1 MQIISVSALK
11 KSGYPAA
18 FFSSGYRFHKLP
30 SVLLALLLVLL
41 PVLLLVFL
49 QFMLV
54 LTPAQAQER
63 PQAIE
68 VDAYLQLAAQKKL
81 ADHPVWSAL
90 LHVNEGKANI
100 RSPSFLLSAADFSLT
115 KELDATLR
123 LLYTGDAKQ
132 VCRFPA
138 RYLWL
143 RTELN
148 LPELALQACDHFQ
161 EFKVRAPAEEITLAF
176 ASENLAQPSSMMGHT
191 FLKLSGTDAQGRRLE
206 HAISF
211 FTDAGGINLPKLFFD
226 SMVIGK
232 TGYFSL
238 SPYQEKMALYL
249 GEEQRSIWEYALRL
263 SHFQKDLIQAHLEE
277 LRQTELVYFFQKYNC
292 ATVIDF
298 ILSIAGSGT
307 LKNNGFW
314 LTPKDVVKRAKELD
328 LIENSRLI
336 SPNRWLIR
344 ALGEQFDA
352 NERSSI
358 QQQVQA
364 HAMSLDT
371 ELKSDKTYM
380 ALQLARAY
388 QAYRN
393 ETKKDD
399 PAQGVAFEKSLT
411 QIVRDKYP
419 QHQLQVFEIKNPLE
433 TPQDSQLALGIVR
446 QANQSY
452 ARIHLTPA
460 SHHIDDDNRQYFSE
474 TELLLFDL
482 TLLKNLQNQQLLIDQ
497 FTVYAA
503 KSLIPY
509 DAMSGGVSGAI
520 RIGMEAQFDAQFTA
534 RKTAYMEGAL
544 GFTTRAGQDIDS
556 FALLGMGL
564 GWRNGR
570 TQWYVQP
577 EVGLIA
583 REIFDMKS
591 RFSVLLK
598 SNLTGDQARYV
609 QYRFVQ
615 SKYFKDKDFSVQFS
629 VDTYKMDRRQ
639 QHSYELSLK
648 KMF

>member
-1 MQIISVSALK
+1 MF
-11 KSGYPAA
+11 GTT
-18 FFSSGYRFHKLP
+18 
-30 SVLLALLLVLL
+30 LAR
-41 PVLLLVFL
+41 
-49 QFMLV
+49 
-54 LTPAQAQER
+54 AQEKAETSEL
-63 PQAIE
+63 QT
-68 VDAYLQLAAQKKL
+68 YLQLATQKKL
-81 ADHPVWSAL
+81 AEHSVWSAL
-90 LHVNEGKANI
+90 LHVSDGKANI
-100 RSPSFLLSAADFSLT
+100 RSTSFLLSAADFSLT
-115 KELDATLR
+115 QELEATLK
-123 LLYTGDAKQ
+123 LLYSGDSKQ

-143 RTELN
+143 RAELN
-148 LPELALQACDHFQ
+148 LPELALQACDDYQ
-161 EFKVRAPAEEITLAF
+161 EFKMRAPADDITLAF
-176 ASENLAQPSSMMGHT
+176 ASENLAQPSSMMGHI
-191 FLKLSGTDAQGRRLE
+191 FLKLSGTDEGGRRLE

-211 FTDAGGINLPKLFFD
+211 FTDAGGINIPKLFFD

-249 GEEQRSIWEYALRL
+249 GEEQRSIWEYSLRL
-263 SHFQKDLIQAHLEE
+263 SHFQKELIQAHLEE

-314 LTPKDVVKRAKELD
+314 LTPKDVVKRAKELN

-364 HAMSLDT
+364 HTIPLNAGI
-371 ELKSDKTYM
+371 EADKAFMT
-380 ALQLARAY
+380 LQLARAY

-393 ETKKDD
+393 EMKTDD
-399 PAQGVAFEKSLT
+399 SVQGMAFEKTLT
-411 QIVRDKYP
+411 QVVRDKFP
-419 QHQLQVFEIKNPLE
+419 QHQLQVLEIKNPLE
-433 TPQDSQLALGIVR
+433 TPQDSQIALGIVR
-446 QANQSY
+446 QAKQSY
-452 ARIHLTPA
+452 ARIYLTPA
-460 SHHIDDDNRQYFSE
+460 SHHIHDDNRQYFSE
-474 TELLLFDL
+474 SELLLFDL
-482 TLLKNLQNQQLLIDQ
+482 TLLKNLQSQQLLIDK

-509 DAMSGGVSGAI
+509 DAMSGGISGAI
-520 RIGMEAQFDAQFTA
+520 RVGMEAQYDAQFNA
-534 RKTAYMEGAL
+534 RKTAYVEGAL
-544 GFTTRAGQDIDS
+544 GFTTRGGQDLDG

-564 GWRNGR
+564 GWRSGR
-570 TQWYVQP
+570 TQLYVQP
-577 EVGLIA
+577 EVGVIA

-591 RFSVLLK
+591 RLSVLLK

-609 QYRFVQ
+609 QYRLVQ
-615 SKYFKDKDFSVQFS
+615 SKYLKGKDFSLQLS
-629 VDTYKMDRRQ
+629 LDIYKLGGRH
-639 QHSYELSLK
+639 QHVYELSLK

>member
-1 MQIISVSALK
+1 MSIFAVK

-18 FFSSGYRFHKLP
+18 FFSLCNLFCRLP
-30 SVLLALLLVLL
+30 VTWPTLLLMLL
-41 PVLLLVFL
+41 TLQLVFPMTQAL
-49 QFMLV
+49 
-54 LTPAQAQER
+54 AQEK
-63 PQAIE
+63 PQADE
-68 VDAYLQLAAQKKL
+68 LGAYLQLAAQKKL
-81 ADHPVWSAL
+81 AAHPVWSAL
-90 LHVNEGKANI
+90 LHVSEGNANI
-100 RSPSFLLSAADFSLT
+100 RSKSFLLSAADFSLT
-115 KELDATLR
+115 HELDATLK
-123 LLYTGDAKQ
+123 LLYAGDPQQ

-143 RTELN
+143 RAELN
-148 LPELALQACDHFQ
+148 LPELALQSCDDFQ

-176 ASENLAQPSSMMGHT
+176 ASENLAQPSSMMGHI
-191 FLKLSGTDAQGRRLE
+191 FLKLSGNDARGRRLE

-211 FTDAGGINLPKLFFD
+211 FTDAGGINIPKLFFE

-238 SPYQEKMALYL
+238 SPYQEKKALYL
-249 GEEQRSIWEYALRL
+249 GEEQRSLWEYALRL
-263 SHFQKDLIQAHLEE
+263 SHFQKELIQAHLEE

-298 ILSIAGSGT
+298 VLSIAGSGT

-314 LTPKDVVKRAKELD
+314 LTPKDVVKRARELN

-352 NERSSI
+352 DERSSI

-364 HAMSLDT
+364 HTIPSNAQLETDRAFMT
-371 ELKSDKTYM
+371 
-380 ALQLARAY
+380 LQLARAY

-393 ETKKDD
+393 ETKIDD
-399 PAQGVAFEKSLT
+399 PVQGVAFEKSLT
-411 QIVRDKYP
+411 QVVRDKFP
-419 QHQLQVFEIKNPLE
+419 QHQLQVLEIKNPLE
-433 TPQDSQLALGIVR
+433 TPQDSQLALGFVR
-446 QANQSY
+446 QENRSY

-474 TELLLFDL
+474 SELLLFDL
-482 TLLKNLQNQQLLIDQ
+482 TLLKNLQSQQLLIDQ

-509 DAMSGGVSGAI
+509 DAMSGGISGAI
-520 RIGMEAQFDAQFTA
+520 RIGMEPQFDAQFTA
-534 RKTAYMEGAL
+534 RKTAYIEGAL
-544 GFTTRAGQDIDS
+544 GFTTRSGQDLDS
-556 FALLGMGL
+556 FALLGIGL
-564 GWRNGR
+564 GWRSGR
-570 TQWYVQP
+570 TQFYMQP
-577 EVGLIA
+577 EVGVIA

-598 SNLTGDQARYV
+598 SNLSGDHARYV

-615 SKYFKDKDFSVQFS
+615 SKYFKEKDFSVQVS
-629 VDTYKMDRRQ
+629 VDTYKLGRRQ
-639 QHSYELSLK
+639 QHSFELSVK